1 MMTENLKNATF
12 RIFAVVMVLL
22 CSLNLAIAQPGRG
35 FGGKMT
41 VTGYILDSKTG
52 EPLIGAT
59 VQATSSDG
67 GTGSFGI
74 TDENG
79 KFSFE
84 VPRPGK
90 YTLQFN
96 YVSYK
101 ELTKDVQIMPNRSN
115 LGKFNLK
122 EDPHMLAEV
131 ETVAHSERIKQR
143 GDTLAY
149 NAAAYKVQDGAS
161 AEELVSKMP
170 GIEVS
175 SDGVKAQGETV
186 QKILVDGKEFFDN
199 DLRMALKSL
208 PAEIIESVE
217 IFDKKSDQAEF
228 TGIDDGETVKAMG
241 LSTKSWAR
249 NGVFGKIIG
258 GGGNNFDFNNPY
270 YNFSTNLN
278 FNNGD
283 QKLTIQ
289 AMSNNINERNFS
301 NDDMAGGGGMMGGR
315 MWGSRGV
322 ARTNGIGLNYTN
334 VFFNN
339 KLDVQ
344 MSYFYNQNRTVTA
357 DTTYT
362 DDLLKGAANYS
373 DSWSLGHSQSHRI
386 GGRISYK
393 PSSNDEIMIR
403 PSINFQSSDSYG
415 ISESRSWN
423 RPLDDVTIDR
433 NHTQYWDDVLSRS
446 NNISNSDNDSWNVR
460 ANVLWRHRLNKAGR
474 TLSVN
479 ANLGASGSDSESRT
493 NKDMLLGGIKRLD
506 NQMNTNENNNSNF
519 GGNIQYTEPL
529 ATGLNLSLRYDVSFN
544 QSERDTKYTFFDNKD
559 FNHNSND
566 SLDIFNTNT
575 YKQKNLRNS
584 GEVGLNFAKGTL
596 RINATARFQN
606 SKLEGEQDYY
616 LITDPAEK
624 KLKNISTTK
633 NYFSVLPNVRIEY
646 RTAGGTQFRVNYRA
660 NANNPS
666 INNLQESVN
675 TTNPLSFS
683 TGNAHLDQSFS
694 HNVDFNMIYTN
705 TETAQNFMIFGGL
718 NTTSDQIANERLY
731 NRTTEAVDLYSIEGY
746 KEDRFKGLTLA
757 PGGSITRPVNRDG
770 SKSARL
776 NMGWGFP
783 FDLIMSN
790 VNISL
795 GGNYSINPSRQL
807 YWETGSNG
815 VAGLNPLETK
825 TRSLGFNPRAHISSN
840 ISSDLN
846 FNLMYMPSFQWVRDT
861 EGNAQSRD
869 YITHMLNANLNWTF
883 WRGFT
888 TEHNV
893 NYSYNGGPAMPEAIE
908 QVIWN
913 ASVGKKF
920 LKGNAAEI
928 KLQAYDILGSNK
940 GYNRS
945 VGDSNITTSYR
956 NFMPRYFMVT
966 FVYKVSAYKKGGK
979 QSSKTEDEGMGGFG
993 GPGGPGGPGGF
1004 GGGFGGGRG
1013 GRF

>member
-1 MMTENLKNATF
+1 MKGKTFINAMLRVLT
-12 RIFAVVMVLL
+12 VVMVLL
-22 CSLNLAIAQPGRG
+22 SSVSFAIAQPGR

-52 EPLIGAT
+52 ESLIGAT

-67 GTGSFGI
+67 GSGSFAI

-79 KFSFE
+79 KFNLE

-96 YVSYK
+96 YVGYK
-101 ELTKDVQIMPNRSN
+101 ELTKDVQIMPNRTN
-115 LGKFNLK
+115 IGKFNLK

-131 ETVAHSERIKQR
+131 ETVGHADRIKQR

-149 NAAAYKVQDGAS
+149 NADAYKVQDGAT

-170 GIEVS
+170 GIEVTS
-175 SDGVKAQGETV
+175 EGVKAQGETV

-208 PAEIIESVE
+208 PAEIIESVN

-228 TGIDDGETVKAMG
+228 TGIDDGETVKAMD

-249 NGVFGKIIG
+249 NGVFGKVIG

-270 YNFSTNLN
+270 WNFSTNLN

-289 AMSNNINERNFS
+289 AMSNNVNERNFS
-301 NDDMAGGGGMMGGR
+301 NDDMAGGMMGGR

-322 ARTNGIGLNYTN
+322 ARTNGVGINYTN
-334 VFFNN
+334 VFLQN

-344 MSYFYNQNRTVTA
+344 MSYFFNQGRTVTA

-373 DSWSLGHSQSHRI
+373 DSWNLSHSQSHRI

-393 PSSNDEIMIR
+393 PSANDEIMIR
-403 PSINFQSSDSYG
+403 PSINFQSNDGNS

-433 NHTQYWDDVLSRS
+433 NHTNLWDDVLSRS
-446 NNISNSDNDSWNVR
+446 NNIGNNESDSWNVR
-460 ANVLWRHRLNKAGR
+460 ANVLWRHRLNKPGR

-479 ANLGASGSDSESRT
+479 ANVGASGSESESRT
-493 NKDMLLGGIKRLD
+493 NKDMVLGGIKRLD
-506 NQMNTNENNNSNF
+506 NQMNNSENNNSNF

-559 FNHNSND
+559 FIHNAND
-566 SLDIFNTNT
+566 SLDMFNTNT
-575 YKQKNLRNS
+575 YTQKNLRNS
-584 GEVGLNFAKGTL
+584 GEVGLNYTKGTL

-606 SKLEGEQDYY
+606 SKLDGEQDYY
-616 LITDPAEK
+616 LLSGADKAS
-624 KLKNISTTK
+624 KNINTTK
-633 NYFSVLPNVRIEY
+633 SYFSVLPNLRIEY

-660 NANNPS
+660 NASNPS

-683 TGNAHLDQSFS
+683 TGNANLDQSFS

-705 TETAQNFMIFGGL
+705 TETAQNFMIFGGF
-718 NTTSDQIANERLY
+718 NTTSNQIANERLY
-731 NRTTEAVDLYSIEGY
+731 NRTKEAVSLFSIEGY
-746 KEDRFKGLTLA
+746 REDRFRGLMLA

-770 SKSARL
+770 SKSAHL

-783 FDLIMSN
+783 FDAIMSN

-807 YWETGSNG
+807 YWEET
-815 VAGLNPLETK
+815 GLNPLETK
-825 TRSLGFNPRAHISSN
+825 TRSLGFNPHAHISSN
-840 ISSDLN
+840 ISTDLN

-861 EGNAQSRD
+861 QGNAQSRD
-869 YITHMLNANLNWTF
+869 YITHNLNANLNWTF
-883 WRGFT
+883 WKGFT
-888 TEHNV
+888 TEQVV
-893 NYSYNGGPAMPEAIE
+893 NYSYNGGPAMPESIE
-908 QVIWN
+908 QIIWN

-966 FVYKVSAYKKGGK
+966 FTYKISAYRKGGK
-979 QSSKTEDEGMGGFG
+979 QSTKTDDGMGGFG
-993 GPGGPGGPGGF
+993 GPGMMPPGGF
-1004 GGGFGGGRG
+1004 GGGGFGGGRG